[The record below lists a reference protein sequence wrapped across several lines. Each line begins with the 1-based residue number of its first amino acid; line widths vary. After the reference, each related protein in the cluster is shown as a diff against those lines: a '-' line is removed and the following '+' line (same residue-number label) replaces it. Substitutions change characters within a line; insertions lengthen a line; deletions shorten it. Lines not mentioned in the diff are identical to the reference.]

1 MTLLGLNELTR
12 LDRWELERR
21 CRALAN
27 ALYLGDKIAVCR
39 TLGRYKMFV
48 STADVGFGP
57 HLLLDGLWESWL
69 TVFMARQVKPGMNV
83 VDAGANHG
91 YYTLL
96 FADLVGAQGKV
107 AAFEPNPP
115 IARLLRQSV
124 AVNGFG
130 ARTTVFEK
138 ALVADDDVELV
149 FHAVADEPKNAR
161 IVDPVYASN
170 QSTLVIQGAR
180 LDTLLA
186 DWSRV
191 DFMKVDVEGAEEAMI
206 RGATSILERDRPAL
220 VLEFSALRCQE
231 PAKLL
236 QYLAGLYGAPSV
248 IGFDSKL
255 APVSNEALLDLSNHE
270 DWLLFY
276 KR

>member
-21 CRALAN
+21 SRALAN

-96 FADLVGAQGKV
+96 FADLVGGQGKV

-138 ALVADDDVELV
+138 ALVANDDVELV
-149 FHAVADEPKNAR
+149 FHAMDDEPKNAR
-161 IVDPVYASN
+161 IVDPAYASDR
-170 QSTLVIQGAR
+170 STLVIQGAR

-186 DWSRV
+186 DWPRV

-236 QYLAGLYGAPSV
+236 QYLAGIYGAPSV

>member
-1 MTLLGLNELTR
+1 MALVGLNELTR
-12 LDRWELERR
+12 LNRWELERR
-21 CRALAN
+21 SRALA
-27 ALYLGDKIAVCR
+27 AATYLGDKIAVCR
-39 TLGRYKMFV
+39 ILGRYKMFI

-69 TVFMARQVKPGMNV
+69 TVFMAGQVKPGMNV

-96 FADLVGAQGKV
+96 FADLVGEQGRV

-115 IARLLRQSV
+115 IARLLNQTI
-124 AVNGFG
+124 AVNGFS

-138 ALVADDDVELV
+138 ALVDQDGVELI
-149 FHAVADEPKNAR
+149 FHAVDDEPKNAR
-161 IVDPVYASN
+161 IVDPSYAS
-170 QSTLVIQGAR
+170 SDYTLVIQGAR

-186 DWSRV
+186 EWPRV

-231 PAKLL
+231 PEKLL
-236 QYLAGLYGAPSV
+236 QYLAGIYGAPSV
-248 IGFDSKL
+248 INFDSKL
-255 APVSNEALLDLSNHE
+255 VPASTEALLDLSNRE
-270 DWLLFY
+270 DWLLY
-276 KR
+276 YRR